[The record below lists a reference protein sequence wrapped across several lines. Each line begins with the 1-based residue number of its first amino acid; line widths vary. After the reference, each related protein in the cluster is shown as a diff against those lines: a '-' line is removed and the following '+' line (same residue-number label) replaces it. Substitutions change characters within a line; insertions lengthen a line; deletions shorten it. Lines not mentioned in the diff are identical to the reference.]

1 MWGGRFSEPLAPEL
15 LAYTASFSID
25 RRLLRW
31 DVIGSIAHARALQDA
46 AVIDAGDADT
56 IVRGLAG
63 ILRDVEAGTLE
74 LGGRHED
81 VHSFLEATLF
91 ERIGPAAGRL
101 HTGRSRND
109 QVATAF
115 RLWVKEHTAGL
126 VAETHALAA
135 RIGDR
140 AGATL
145 DIILPGFTHLQHAQP
160 VRLAHHL
167 LAYAWMLVRDI
178 GRLRAAYD
186 AADALP
192 LGSGAIA
199 GSGFPL
205 DRHRTASRLGFTRLS
220 ENSIDAVGDRDFAVE
235 AAFAAALLI
244 THLSRWAGE
253 LVLWATD
260 EFGFVR
266 LSDRVATGS
275 SLMPQK
281 KNPDTAEL
289 IRGKAARAAGQVT
302 TLLALLKGLPAGY
315 HLDLQEDK
323 AAVFDVFDTVR
334 ASLQA
339 MSAFLEGVEFNAG
352 RMHDAARRGWLTATE
367 AADYLVRRGVP
378 FREAHEA
385 AGRVVRVAADRDVPL
400 WELPV
405 ETYRAVHPAFDEDVL
420 QAVRLEAAVESKLVP
435 GGTARGAVIDQL
447 RALRETLRDVD
458 AWQGQAS
465 ESLRT
470 ATRLLTE

>member
-15 LAYTASFSID
+15 LAFTASFPVD

-31 DVIGSIAHARALQDA
+31 DVIGSIAHARALADA
-46 AVIDAGDADT
+46 AVINAGDAEA

-63 ILRDVEAGTLE
+63 ILRDVEAGALE

-81 VHSFLEATLF
+81 VHSFLEASLY

-101 HTGRSRND
+101 HSGRSRND

-126 VAETHALAA
+126 AGETRAFAA
-135 RIGDR
+135 RVADR
-140 AGATL
+140 AEGAL

-186 AADALP
+186 AADVLP

-205 DRHRTASRLGFTRLS
+205 DRHRTAVRLGFARLS
-220 ENSIDAVGDRDFAVE
+220 ENSIDAVGDRDFAVD
-235 AAFAAALLI
+235 AAFATALLV

-260 EFGFVR
+260 EFGFVS
-266 LSDRVATGS
+266 LKDRVATGS

-289 IRGKAARAAGQVT
+289 VRGKAARAAGQVV
-302 TLLALLKGLPAGY
+302 TLLTLLKGLPAGY
-315 HLDLQEDK
+315 NLDLQEDK
-323 AAVFDVFDTVR
+323 AAVFDAFDTAH

-339 MSAFLEGVEFNAG
+339 MGAFLEGVEFNAG
-352 RMHDAARRGWLTATE
+352 RMDDAARRGWLTATE

-378 FREAHEA
+378 FREAHDA
-385 AGRVVRVAADRDVPL
+385 AGRVVRIAADRAVPL
-400 WELPV
+400 WELSV
-405 ETYRAVHPAFDEDVL
+405 EAYRTVHPAFAEDVL
-420 QAVRLEAAVESKLVP
+420 QAVRLEHSVESKLVT
-435 GGTARGAVIDQL
+435 GGTARVAVVDQL
-447 RALRETLRDVD
+447 HALRNTLHDGD
-458 AWQGQAS
+458 AWQGRAW
-465 ESLRT
+465 ESLRR
-470 ATRLLTE
+470 AAELTE

>member
-1 MWGGRFSEPLAPEL
+1 MWGGRFGEPLASEL
-15 LAYTASFSID
+15 LAYTTSFPVD

-31 DVIGSIAHARALQDA
+31 DVIGSIAHARALHDA
-46 AVIDAGDADT
+46 AVIDPGDAEA

-63 ILRDVEAGTLE
+63 ILRDVEAGSLE
-74 LGGRHED
+74 LGGAHED
-81 VHSFLEATLF
+81 VHSFIEAALYA
-91 ERIGPAAGRL
+91 RIGPAAGRL

-115 RLWVKEHTAGL
+115 RLWVKEHSADL
-126 VAETHALAA
+126 AAEAAALAT

-140 AGATL
+140 AEDTL
-145 DIILPGFTHLQHAQP
+145 DVIVPGFTHLQHAQP

-178 GRLRAAYD
+178 GRLRAVVV

-205 DRHRTASRLGFTRLS
+205 DRHRTASRLGFSRLS

-235 AAFAAALLI
+235 SAFAAALLL

-260 EFGFVR
+260 EFGFIS
-266 LSDRVATGS
+266 LKDRVATGS

-289 IRGKAARAAGQVT
+289 VRAKAARAAGQVT
-302 TLLALLKGLPAGY
+302 TLLTLLKGLPSGY
-315 HLDLQEDK
+315 NLDLQEDK
-323 AAVFDVFDTVR
+323 AAVFDAFDTAR
-334 ASLQA
+334 ASLRA
-339 MSAFLEGVEFNAG
+339 MGVFLDGVEFNAA
-352 RMHDAARRGWLTATE
+352 RMGDAARRGWLTATE

-378 FREAHEA
+378 FREAHDA
-385 AGRVVRVAADRDVPL
+385 AGRIVRIAAERDVPL

-405 ETYRAVHPAFDEDVL
+405 ESYRAVHPAFAEDVL
-420 QAVRLEAAVESKLVP
+420 HAVRLEASVESKRVP
-435 GGTARGAVIDQL
+435 GGTARQPVADQIHALRNVL
-447 RALRETLRDVD
+447 RAADVWHREVSETLRR
-458 AWQGQAS
+458 AAALA
-465 ESLRT
+465 E
-470 ATRLLTE
+470 